1 MTARYHSA
9 PTTRMRSNPAHLPY
23 QPRTRQSVV
32 APDPDDVRDSADLAR
47 LIDQLGCGNDLI
59 VVSNREPCVHSRTAD
74 GIAAQRPAGGL
85 VTALEAVLSKEGG
98 CWIAHGSGSADRET
112 SDADDH
118 VMPQHLSAPYRLRRL
133 WLTDEQVA
141 GYYDGLANEA
151 LWPLCHR
158 TGVEPTFRDT
168 DWAQYV
174 AVNRRFAEAVV
185 AEASGP
191 RPVVLV
197 QDYHLALV
205 PQMVREHLPDAVIIL
220 FWHIPFPTP
229 QVLATF
235 PWRDQMMAGLL
246 ASTVMGL
253 QTPADRTNF
262 SLARAG
268 KDGVEGGR
276 AAHAGA
282 YPISI
287 AWPSRHDVAPP
298 GVRDEVGSRFGI
310 APGVR
315 LLVGVDRMDYTKGLA
330 ERLHAFELL
339 LERRPDLRG
348 HVTLLQIGA
357 PCRSALVA
365 YRKISQDVSTL
376 TARINARFGDAAWQP
391 VVLHAHSADAATVTA
406 CYRAADVCLVTSLH
420 DGMNLVA
427 KEFVAAR
434 TDLRGALV
442 LSSQAGAAA
451 ELHQAL
457 IVDPRDIAGM
467 ARAIERA
474 LDMPPDEQTR
484 RLRAMR
490 GVVSQYTVFRWAA
503 QLLVDGMRLGD
514 RRRKVHPLSVSP
526 MPT

>member
-1 MTARYHSA
+1 
-9 PTTRMRSNPAHLPY
+9 MRSNPAHLPHESRSR
-23 QPRTRQSVV
+23 QPLGGAAI
-32 APDPDDVRDSADLAR
+32 APEDVRDSTDLAQ
-47 LIDQLGCGNDLI
+47 LIEQLGCGDDLI
-59 VVSNREPCVHSRTAD
+59 VVSNRAPRVHSRTAD
-74 GIAAQRPAGGL
+74 GIKAQRPAGGL

-98 CWIAHGSGSADRET
+98 CWIAHGSGTADRET
-112 SDADDH
+112 SDAAGH
-118 VMPQHLSAPYRLRRL
+118 VLPQHLDAPYRLRRL
-133 WLTDEQVA
+133 WLSDAEVA

-158 TGVEPTFRDT
+158 TGVEPTFRAT
-168 DWAQYV
+168 DWAHYV
-174 AVNRRFAEAVV
+174 AVNRRFADAVV
-185 AEASGP
+185 AEASGS

-205 PQMVREHLPDAVIIL
+205 PQMVRAQLPDAVIIL

-229 QVLATF
+229 QVLASF
-235 PWRDQMMAGLL
+235 PWRDQLMAGLL

-253 QTPADRTNF
+253 QTPADLTNF
-262 SLARAG
+262 SLARAVAPAANSG
-268 KDGVEGGR
+268 A

-287 AWPSRHDVAPP
+287 AWPARQDVAAP
-298 GVRDEVGSRFGI
+298 GTRDAVGQRFGI

-315 LLVGVDRMDYTKGLA
+315 LLVGVDRMDYTKGLS
-330 ERLHAFELL
+330 ERLQAFELL

-348 HVTLLQIGA
+348 QVTLLQIGA
-357 PCRSALVA
+357 PCRSALAA
-365 YRKISQDVSTL
+365 YRKITRDVTTL
-376 TARINARFGDAAWQP
+376 TDRINARFGTPQWQP
-391 VVLHAHSADAATVTA
+391 VVLHAASADAATVTA

-467 ARAIERA
+467 ARAVERA
-474 LDMPPDEQTR
+474 IEMPLDEQTR

-503 QLLVDGMRLGD
+503 QLLVDGMRIAAGRMA
-514 RRRKVHPLSVSP
+514 RRRLPAVKA
-526 MPT
+526 TA

>member
-1 MTARYHSA
+1 
-9 PTTRMRSNPAHLPY
+9 MRSNPAPLPL
-23 QPRTRQSVV
+23 PTFPGERRKIARPTALS
-32 APDPDDVRDSADLAR
+32 PEDVRDSADLAR
-47 LIDQLGCGNDLI
+47 LIDQLGCGDDLI
-59 VVSNREPCVHSRTAD
+59 VVSNRAPCVHSQTGD
-74 GIAAQRPAGGL
+74 GILAQRPAGGL

-98 CWIAHGSGSADRET
+98 CWIAHGSGTADRAT
-112 SDADDH
+112 VDANDH
-118 VMPQHLSAPYRLRRL
+118 VLPEHLDAPYRLRRL
-133 WLTDEQVA
+133 WLSDAEVA

-158 TGVEPTFRDT
+158 TGVAPTFRLD
-168 DWAQYV
+168 DWTHYV
-174 AVNRRFAEAVV
+174 AVNRRFADAVI
-185 AEASGP
+185 AEATSE

-205 PQMVREHLPDAVIIL
+205 PQMVREQLPDAVIIL

-229 QVLATF
+229 QTLATF
-235 PWRDQMMAGLL
+235 PWAQQMMAGLL

-253 QTPADRTNF
+253 QTPADLTNF
-262 SLARAG
+262 SLARAAIP
-268 KDGVEGGR
+268 GVQGR
-276 AAHAGA
+276 GAAHAGA

-287 AWPSRHDVAPP
+287 AWPARNDVATP
-298 GVRDEVGSRFGI
+298 GVRDAVGSQFGI

-315 LLVGVDRMDYTKGLA
+315 LLVGVDRMDYTKGLS
-330 ERLHAFELL
+330 ERLQAFELL

-348 HVTLLQIGA
+348 QVTLLQIGA
-357 PCRSALVA
+357 PCRSALAA
-365 YRKISQDVSTL
+365 YQTITRDVNAL
-376 TARINARFGDAAWQP
+376 TQRINARFGKDDWQP
-391 VVLHAHSADAATVTA
+391 VVLHAKSADAATVTA

-474 LDMPPDEQTR
+474 LDMPFEEQTR

-503 QLLVDGMRLGD
+503 QLLVDGMRIEAS
-514 RRRKVHPLSVSP
+514 RRITRSP
-526 MPT
+526 THAYLR